1 MVREQ
6 INSWVVEVT
15 RNLITEV
22 IDPNSGSPTTVHVVA
37 NAIYFEGE
45 WCYPFEKEN
54 TVDEEFHR
62 LGHRSPV
69 EVPFL
74 RSWCDQWVACHDGF
88 KVLKLPYQVS
98 NAASW
103 ELYWSQ
109 PKFAMCVFLPD
120 DRDGLRGLVEKI
132 ASSSPRFLHDH
143 LPTESVPVGVFRLP
157 KFKLT
162 FDSTVRPFLEELGL
176 RLPFDAAMADM
187 SGMLMEG
194 DTRAMYINN
203 VVHKA
208 VIEMNEEGSEAAAVT
223 VEMDDLGF
231 SLFGDDDSPPPPEPV
246 DFVAD
251 HPFAFFIIEETSGSI
266 VFVGHVLDPSEE

>member
-88 KVLKLPYQVS
+88 KVLKLPYQVT

-143 LPTESVPVGVFRLP
+143 L
-157 KFKLT
+157 
-162 FDSTVRPFLEELGL
+162 
-176 RLPFDAAMADM
+176 
-187 SGMLMEG
+187 
-194 DTRAMYINN
+194 AMYINN